1 MSRLVRLYP
10 RPWRERYEDEFLR
23 LIQDRPPSRLERFDI
38 VRGAIDAWL
47 HPQVRRA
54 AASAAHGDAGTTRVV
69 IAAVLGGLAFAAS
82 GVSIALARIGPD
94 GYKDNDLGVPIL
106 IGGMVLTG
114 IAALLA
120 ATESRTLRTS
130 WIMILGALGTLLPW
144 PFLVI
149 GFFTYIFA
157 TCGLGILFIARGRV
171 VGFALLG
178 IGLLLP
184 SFNTENE
191 WALAAVPVG
200 ILWIAFAMAVGWPA
214 ATSATTGPATTADV
228 PLP

>member
-10 RPWRERYEDEFLR
+10 RAWRERYEDEFLR
-23 LIQDRPPSRLERFDI
+23 LIEDRPPSRLERFDI

-54 AASAAHGDAGTTRVV
+54 ASAAHGDSDTRGAVV
-69 IAAVLGGLAFAAS
+69 AASLGGLAFAAS
-82 GVSIALARIGPD
+82 GVSIAVARIGPD

-114 IAALLA
+114 IAALFA

-130 WIMILGALGTLLPW
+130 LTMIAGALGTLLPW
-144 PFLVI
+144 PFLAA
-149 GFFTYIFA
+149 GFFTYVVA
-157 TCGLGILFIARGRV
+157 TFGLGILFIARGRV

-200 ILWIAFAMAVGWPA
+200 ILWIAFAMAVGW
-214 ATSATTGPATTADV
+214 SATTAQATGAATTAEV
-228 PLP
+228 PMP